1 MMMIKHPFFMAYGL
15 LVVVLSGYA
24 QYRGWGNISINELR
38 NVPKTVRDNPGSY
51 RSHYGYVP
59 RYFGGK

>member
-1 MMMIKHPFFMAYGL
+1 MFKHPIYLAYGMML
-15 LVVVLSGYA
+15 IGLTGWS
-24 QYRGWGNISINELR
+24 QYRGWGSMFVNEVR
-38 NVPKTVRDNPGSY
+38 NVPKSVRDNPGSY